1 MGTGFGPD
9 KDEADL
15 EAFTTAP
22 THVVGRPSLVRREE
36 PAEDESSTRKGTAR
50 KAPAKKSVANQAT
63 AKKTPAKK
71 APVPASE
78 PPKRPKVSLPPGL
91 YEEMHRVVN
100 RWLVE
105 DVERMDA
112 YRKPLGVENT
122 VMVTLLAFAT
132 ATLKAELEKDGGA
145 STTFPDFIP
154 RKQ

>member
-15 EAFTTAP
+15 AAFTTAP
-22 THVVGRPSLVRREE
+22 THVSGRTSPVRR
-36 PAEDESSTRKGTAR
+36 DESADEES
-50 KAPAKKSVANQAT
+50 P
-63 AKKTPAKK
+63 AKKTPAKRSATKQATAKK
-71 APVPASE
+71 APAKKAPIPASE

-105 DVERMDA
+105 DIERMDA

-132 ATLKAELEKDGGA
+132 ATLKAEIEKDGGA
-145 STTFPDFIP
+145 STSFPDFIP
-154 RKQ
+154 RK